1 MDRASTSWRGS
12 RSMKKRYTVSA
23 IAVLFA
29 VAIVTSVAVSPWAR
43 GDGTEADPFIAALA
57 AANAELKA
65 GRAGPAFDAFLTMLP
80 QDEGSYL
87 IEGDLTMSK
96 AEVID
101 WVTRYAEGS
110 AVIVANPEAKVN
122 VLGDGSPDLYQ
133 EGKRHLR
140 YGIDAAS
147 FTPERYDEMV
157 QLMAAAASAWEAG
170 CKGCGLDFEHDV
182 SLDTAAVAPEN
193 SFIVRFRN
201 AGGKFIARAFFPHQ
215 LGEERVLT
223 IDPVFY
229 KPTGYE
235 KTGVL
240 THELG
245 HVLGLRHEHI
255 AGVPG
260 CKTEQGSWIEV
271 TRYDGK
277 SVMHYFCGGGGGKVM
292 KLSACDEVGI
302 TLAYTG
308 VVDVERRKICE
319 AA

>member
-1 MDRASTSWRGS
+1 
-12 RSMKKRYTVSA
+12 MKKRYTTISA
-23 IAVLFA
+23 IALLLA
-29 VAIVTSVAVSPWAR
+29 LTIAAPMAISPWAR
-43 GDGTEADPFIAALA
+43 ADGATEQDPFIAALA

-65 GRAGPAFDAFLTMLP
+65 GGAGPVFDAFLAMLP
-80 QDEGSYL
+80 EDEGSYL
-87 IEGDLTMSK
+87 IEGDLAMSK
-96 AEVID
+96 AEVFD
-101 WVTRYAEGS
+101 WVTRYAEGGAS
-110 AVIVANPEAKVN
+110 IVANPEAKVN
-122 VLGDGSPDLYQ
+122 VLVDGSLDLYPQ
-133 EGKRHLR
+133 DKRHLR

-147 FTPERYDEMV
+147 FTPERYKEMV

-170 CKGCGLDFEHDV
+170 CTGCGLDFEHDM
-182 SLDTAAVAPEN
+182 SLDAAAVAPEN
-193 SFIVRFRN
+193 GFIVRFRD

-223 IDPVFY
+223 VDPVFY

-260 CKTEQGSWIEV
+260 CKTEHGTWIEV
-271 TRYDGK
+271 TPYDPK

-292 KLSACDEVGI
+292 KLSDFDRDGI
-302 TLAYTG
+302 TKAYTTVAGLPG
-308 VVDVERRKICE
+308 V
-319 AA
+319 